1 MSLTEEV
8 LDDFRRTI
16 EEASARLL
24 SMTEDESRA
33 PLADEKWSAKE
44 TIGHLIDS
52 ASNNHQRFVRAQ
64 FKDDLVFEGYAQ
76 EDWIRAQNYNEEPW
90 PLLVGL
96 WRHYNLHLA
105 HVMRHAPEAARATLR
120 APTSCSGTRRAT
132 TATSVTSR
140 PIERARTNRA
150 VGTTATRSTPPVVSA
165 GWCSTWSCGHVPA
178 WWHGRSGSSPVI
190 RGTTSSSSRTPT

>member
-8 LDDFRRTI
+8 LDDFGRTV
-16 EEASARLL
+16 EAASARLL

-33 PLADEKWSAKE
+33 PLSEGKWSAKE

-64 FKDDLVFEGYAQ
+64 FREDLVFDGYAQ
-76 EDWIRAQNYNEEPW
+76 EDWIRAQKYNEEPW

-105 HVMRHAPEAARATLR
+105 HVMRSAPEQVRTEKR
-120 APTSCSGTRRAT
+120 
-132 TATSVTSR
+132 SR
-140 PIERARTNRA
+140 HNFRQIGFA
-150 VGTTATRSTPPVVSA
+150 
-165 GWCSTWSCGHVPA
+165 HVPEGEPLTLEHLMVDYIDHLKSHLRQILGEA
-178 WWHGRSGSSPVI
+178 
-190 RGTTSSSSRTPT
+190 